1 MAYKFPFKL
10 ISFIITIVFL
20 SSCAVQYANVKADQF
35 NELSKQNNV
44 QLVDVR
50 TKEEYDTGH
59 IKDALNI
66 NVQDSSFL
74 SQIDK
79 LDKNKPILVYCRSGK
94 RSNDATE
101 IMKKAGFTRIVKLEG
116 GILSWEEAALPIN
129 K

>member
-1 MAYKFPFKL
+1 M
-10 ISFIITIVFL
+10 
-20 SSCAVQYANVKADQF
+20 QYANVKADQF

-101 IMKKAGFTRIVKLEG
+101 IMKKAGFTRIVNLEG